1 MPGIEKDRLEILLKL
16 SAAWTG
22 IESLW
27 NEVKEAIYD
36 LTPGHT
42 CLGYAPNG
50 CTTYFSRNC
59 TSVDNGKVQ
68 NWLKKRKLECY
79 NTRCLKTEIDGVV
92 EYEIRLAGAETGLV
106 EEEVVDGCTF
116 KLVKGDYEPLMA
128 SVAGYLKQAASYA
141 ANDTQAKMLEAY
153 ARSFAQSSL
162 EEHKEGSRWWI
173 RDKSPA
179 VETYI
184 GFIETYRDPAGIR
197 GEFEGFVAVVNR
209 AMSAKF
215 SYLVES
221 AQELLNLLP
230 WCKGLEK
237 DSFLRP
243 DFTSLDVLAF
253 AGSGIPAG
261 INIPN
266 CMLHFVSY
274 LLFLIFYLLKH
285 FICLMFSFVCRR

>member
-16 SAAWTG
+16 SAAWPK
-22 IESLW
+22 IETLW
-27 NEVKEAIYD
+27 NEVKEAVYD

-42 CLGYAPNG
+42 CLGYAPGG
-50 CTTYFSRNC
+50 CTTYLSRNC
-59 TSVDNGKVQ
+59 SATDNEKVQ

-79 NTRCLKTEIDGVV
+79 NTRCLKTELDGKI
-92 EYEIRLAGAETGLV
+92 EYEIRLAGAERGLV

-116 KLVKGDYEPLMA
+116 RLTKGDYELLMA
-128 SVAGYLKQAASYA
+128 SVAGYLKEAAAYA
-141 ANDTQAKMLEAY
+141 ANETQAKMLEAY
-153 ARSFAQSSL
+153 VRSFTRCELQ
-162 EEHKEGSRWWI
+162 EHKEGSRLWI
-173 RDKSPA
+173 RDKSPV

-230 WCKGLEK
+230 WCKGFEK

-243 DFTSLDVLAF
+243 DFTSLDVLTF

-266 CMLHFVSY
+266 CRF
-274 LLFLIFYLLKH
+274 LFFCKQMNVGIWF
-285 FICLMFSFVCRR
+285 FCLFCFSR